1 MDHLGAQRLPLA
13 APGTASERIATQRM
27 DTWQRLAPREAGTA
41 RASARAIPPP
51 FAVAPEKNGVGK
63 AVTGGMLAE
72 DAIPATVD
80 HGHTC
85 VGADGLECDLDLG
98 VLAGPER
105 RLAPTEDKPLT
116 WPPDPNAAD
125 PEDGAAGQCFDEA
138 PALTGLEG
146 EFAGRAGCEPEQCVG
161 YPPDPDVTREYLE
174 GARGRRLDAQRYKN
188 LRRQDTRST

>member
-1 MDHLGAQRLPLA
+1 VRGPDEDGRYGHRRQKGSLLGGWTRGSGSRRAKQALRAQ
-13 APGTASERIATQRM
+13 APEQY
-27 DTWQRLAPREAGTA
+27 L
-41 RASARAIPPP
+41 PP

-63 AVTGGMLAE
+63 AVTGGMLRRN
-72 DAIPATVD
+72 AIPAAMD

-85 VGADGLECDLDLG
+85 VDADGLECDLDLG

-125 PEDGAAGQCFDEA
+125 LEDGAVGQCFDEA

-146 EFAGRAGCEPEQCVG
+146 RVRRASGV
-161 YPPDPDVTREYLE
+161 
-174 GARGRRLDAQRYKN
+174 
-188 LRRQDTRST
+188 